1 MPADEDRPNPELV
14 WKAIDVYMADAYDK
28 GEQPSATVR
37 SLIALLRAWVG
48 PLLNAPPFVKGG
60 EPSRPKYSLRLGNHV
75 YPHMKLVV
83 EPGPNNG
90 RYLFKADTHDRHV
103 CPPQDSP
110 EFADFRKL
118 MDENQRLSER
128 IEDDWASQGLP
139 TFKSLLREDLARR
152 QASATT

>member
-1 MPADEDRPNPELV
+1 MPDDRPDPTQV
-14 WKAIDVYMADAYDK
+14 WKAIDLYMSDAY
-28 GEQPSATVR
+28 PSQEPPPTVR

-60 EPSRPKYSLRLGNHV
+60 DAQRPKFSLRLGNHV
-75 YPHMKLVV
+75 YPHMKFVV

-128 IEDDWASQGLP
+128 IENDWAEQGLP

-152 QASATT
+152 QQQASV

>member
-1 MPADEDRPNPELV
+1 MLADEDRPDPKLV
-14 WKAIDVYMADAYDK
+14 WKAIDVYMADAYN
-28 GEQPSATVR
+28 GHPPPATVR
-37 SLIALLRAWVG
+37 SMLALLRAWVG

-60 EPSRPKYSLRLGNHV
+60 DAKRPKFSLRLGNHV

-110 EFADFRKL
+110 EFAEFRSL
-118 MDENQRLSER
+118 MDENQRLSQR
-128 IEDDWASQGLP
+128 IEDDWSAQGLP
-139 TFKSLLREDLARR
+139 TFKAMLREDLARR
-152 QASATT
+152 EARAST